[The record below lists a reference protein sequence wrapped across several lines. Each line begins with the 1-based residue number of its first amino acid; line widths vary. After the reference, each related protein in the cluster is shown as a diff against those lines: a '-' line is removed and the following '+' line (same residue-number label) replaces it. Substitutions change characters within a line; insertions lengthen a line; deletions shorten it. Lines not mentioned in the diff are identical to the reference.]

1 MRPRARA
8 EQRTMQERHKEE
20 AAGRLGHGVLTALGR
35 GLAADKESGMALIVV
50 LWVLAFLMFIVVEF
64 SYTMRVETETVR
76 NMKDEASARYLALAG
91 VNMAL
96 AEIGSPYDIVFLENG
111 RKTVL
116 GVKERHDIKA
126 IDVQREFALG
136 DGFISYSITDEEGK
150 LNINRATRAQIADLL
165 RTTGIEMAERDE
177 IADSILDWRDK
188 NHVFHMNGAEDD
200 YYASLPHPYG
210 ARDGDFETTEELLLV
225 KGVSPEIFFGTGKV
239 PPEYS
244 AGANDA
250 APGGLGP
257 EFAGIRP
264 FVTVKGEGR
273 VNINTAGEKV
283 LEAAFGKGRAMEIL
297 LRRETEGY
305 FEWPMYGG
313 AVTSRF
319 FSIESEADVHGMK
332 VRIRA
337 IAEKLPEK
345 AEARIIY
352 FNDNA
357 AAVN

>member
-1 MRPRARA
+1 MRG
-8 EQRTMQERHKEE
+8 RHEEE
-20 AAGRLGHGVLTALGR
+20 AAGRPGHGVMTALGR
-35 GLAADKESGMALIVV
+35 GLATDKESGMALIVV

-76 NMKDEASARYLALAG
+76 NLKDEASARYLALAG

-96 AEIGSPYDIVFLENG
+96 AEIGTPYDIVFREKEG
-111 RKTVL
+111 KTVL
-116 GVKERHDIKA
+116 GVKDRHDIKA
-126 IDVQREFALG
+126 IDVKRSFTLG
-136 DGFISYSITDEEGK
+136 DGYVSYAITDEQGK
-150 LNINRATRAQIADLL
+150 LNINSATRAQISDLL
-165 RTTGIEMAERDE
+165 RETGLEMVERDE

-188 NHVFHMNGAEDD
+188 DHFFHMNGAEDD
-200 YYASLPHPYG
+200 YYGSLPHPYG
-210 ARDGDFETTEELLLV
+210 ARDANFETAEELLLV

-244 AGANDA
+244 VA
-250 APGGLGP
+250 AQETGPGGLKP
-257 EFAGIRP
+257 EYKGLWRY
-264 FVTVKGEGR
+264 VTVKGNGK
-273 VNINTAGEKV
+273 VNINTADEKV

-313 AVTSRF
+313 SVTSRY
-319 FSIESEADVHGMK
+319 FSIESEAEVHGMK

-337 IAEKLPEK
+337 VAERLPER

-357 AAVN
+357 TALN

>member
-1 MRPRARA
+1 
-8 EQRTMQERHKEE
+8 
-20 AAGRLGHGVLTALGR
+20 
-35 GLAADKESGMALIVV
+35 VV

-76 NMKDEASARYLALAG
+76 NLKDEASARYLALAG

-96 AEIGSPYDIVFLENG
+96 AEIGSPYDIVFKEKG
-111 RKTVL
+111 DKTVL

-136 DGFISYSITDEEGK
+136 DGYVSYAITDEQSK
-150 LNINRATRAQIADLL
+150 VNMNVAKRAQIVDLL
-165 RTTGIEMAERDE
+165 RETGLELVERDE
-177 IADSILDWRDK
+177 IADSILDWRDS

-200 YYASLPHPYG
+200 YYGSLPHPYG
-210 ARDGDFETTEELLLV
+210 ARDADFETTEELLLV

-244 AGANDA
+244 AGAMSG
-250 APGGLGP
+250 PGGLRP
-257 EFAGIRP
+257 EYEGLWRY
-264 FVTVKGEGR
+264 VTVKGDGK

-283 LEAAFGKGRAMEIL
+283 LEAMFGKGRAMEIL

-313 AVTSRF
+313 SVTSRY

-337 IAEKLPEK
+337 IAERLQGR

-357 AAVN
+357 VALN